1 MITYILNLMF
11 LVSTMQVF
19 LHVFLSLTSFN
30 NFNKTNNEKPSVL
43 LKLLKDV
50 KLIIK
55 CKLLFENIM

>member
-1 MITYILNLMF
+1 MF
-11 LVSTMQVF
+11 FVSTMQVF

-30 NFNKTNNEKPSVL
+30 NFNKTDNEKPSVL